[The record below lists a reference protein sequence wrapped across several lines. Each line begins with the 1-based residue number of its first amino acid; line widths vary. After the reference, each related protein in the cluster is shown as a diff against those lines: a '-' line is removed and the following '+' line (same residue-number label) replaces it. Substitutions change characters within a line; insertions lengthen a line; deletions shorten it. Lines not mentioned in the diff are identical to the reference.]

1 MPTTSQVSG
10 STSITSLTIVFDEN
24 DRRFRV
30 FGLGH
35 CRPIAF
41 IAGIVGLLTVFI
53 TFSFFITTFTWSKY
67 EEPIAI
73 LSFIGFCVF
82 LVSGTFVHI
91 CVILA
96 VKYYNIVFVNPPLIF
111 HWFLA
116 LIELVM
122 ALTAVG
128 ELVTDSEPQLDES
141 DVLARKILISVP
153 FLLLFNGFML
163 HVLLKFRR
171 YLQRRLMATVGSL
184 SGITPVLFTDPLSV
198 DSLPHL
204 KPIA

>member
-1 MPTTSQVSG
+1 MPTTSQISG
-10 STSITSLTIVFDEN
+10 TTSITSLAIVFDEN
-24 DRRFRV
+24 DRNFRV

-35 CRPIAF
+35 CRPIAL
-41 IAGIVGLLTVFI
+41 IAGIFGLLTVCI

-67 EEPIAI
+67 EEPIEI
-73 LSFIGFCVF
+73 LSLIGFCVF

-91 CVILA
+91 CVFLA
-96 VKYYNIVFVNPPLIF
+96 VKHYNIAFVNPPLIF
-111 HWFLA
+111 YCFLV

-153 FLLLFNGFML
+153 FLLVFNGFML
-163 HVLLKFRR
+163 HVVLKFRR
-171 YLQRRLMATVGSL
+171 YLRRRLMATVGSL
-184 SGITPVLFTDPLSV
+184 SIVTPVLFTDPLSV
-198 DSLPHL
+198 DSLPQL